1 MRSGAVRSAHDIAEG
16 GIAVALA
23 ECCVAHRLGARV
35 TLPRGLDPFA
45 EALGVAFI
53 VSGAPEALAGLNL
66 IGTVGGDTLSL
77 DGIAELAVSDI
88 VAARE
93 RRLEQPLLG

>member
-1 MRSGAVRSAHDIAEG
+1 VRSAHDIAEG

-23 ECCVAHRLGARV
+23 ECCVANRLGAWV
-35 TLPRGLDPFA
+35 TLPAGLDPFA
-45 EALGVAFI
+45 EALGRAFI
-53 VSGAPEALAGLNL
+53 VSGAPEALAGLDV
-66 IGTVGGDTLSL
+66 IGTVGGDSLSL
-77 DGIAELAVSDI
+77 DGIAELAVSEI

>member
-23 ECCVAHRLGARV
+23 ECCAAHRLGAWV
-35 TLPRGLDPFA
+35 TLPAGLDPFA
-45 EALGVAFI
+45 EALGRAFI

-66 IGTVGGDTLSL
+66 IGTVGGDSLSL
-77 DGIAELAVSDI
+77 DGIAELAVSEI